1 MRIVDL
7 RSGQV
12 LKKTLKID
20 KTGDARGSRV
30 TRIFELGPF
39 RLDADAALLTRDGA
53 LTPLGP
59 RAIQVLGT
67 LVAHAGEYV
76 SKSKLLDTAWPGV
89 VVEESNLAVQI
100 AAIRRV
106 FAQAPDAEHW
116 IETLPRRGYRFVGPV
131 RELADERPTVP
142 DNKLTNLPEA
152 LTSFIGREREMVEI
166 KRLLAGKR
174 LVTIVGAGGI
184 GKTRLALQAA
194 AEVVDAYGD
203 GVWLAELASIRDPSL
218 VATTVAQTL
227 GVREKAGTAPSE
239 SLRAH
244 LKSRQILLILDNCEH
259 LLDSCAQ
266 LVNTLLPGAK
276 GTTILATSR
285 EPLRVAG
292 EQTYALQP
300 LSLPEPGAKAETI
313 RDSEAVQLF
322 VERVQRQLPEF
333 ELTGRAIAVAGIC
346 THLDGIPLALELAAA
361 RTRSLS
367 VEQINERLGDR
378 FRLLTSGSRTALP
391 RQQTLRATLDWS
403 YDLLTEDERI
413 VLRRLSVFPGS
424 FNVDAASA
432 VASDANIDGFAV
444 IELLSRL
451 VERSMVVADTSTGD
465 TRYRMLETTRAYG
478 LEKLADADEVDEI
491 KRRHARHFR
500 DRFEPALVDWLR
512 KPGTEW
518 RERHWPELDDVRAAL
533 DWALGSGGDTPTGLA
548 LAGVAGVLWSTLGFF
563 REGVQRFNTA
573 IACVDARTPELDQ
586 ARLWLWLGRFAEEEP
601 AQARPALE
609 RAVELYRRI
618 DDPLGLGLSLAR
630 LGRALAFMGKFE
642 ASEVALTE
650 ARPLLERGGP
660 PKALSF
666 YLFNFAYLKAL
677 SGDAIGAR
685 THYEQSLALERRVG
699 DEFAALATLGNL
711 ANVTWALGD
720 LEATAASFREQ
731 VTLIRKSSAKTTRLL
746 GWSLTSLAGVL
757 AEMGKLDE
765 ALVTAREGLPLVAED
780 GTAWIFSDSVALRAG
795 LAGKLSSAARL
806 AGFADRIFVVK
817 QATRHPI
824 DLRHHKK
831 LHALLREKFE
841 PGELERLLAEG
852 AKLSEDEACRLA
864 LED

>member
-1 MRIVDL
+1 
-7 RSGQV
+7 
-12 LKKTLKID
+12 
-20 KTGDARGSRV
+20 V

-53 LTPLGP
+53 LTALGP
-59 RAIQVLGT
+59 RAIRVLGA
-67 LVAHAGEYV
+67 LVAHAGDYV
-76 SKSKLLDTAWPGV
+76 SKAKLLDTAWPGV
-89 VVEESNLAVQI
+89 VVEENNLAVQI

-106 FAQAPDAEHW
+106 LAQAPGADRW

-131 RELADERPTVP
+131 RELADERPAAA
-142 DNKLTNLPEA
+142 DNKLTNLPET

-166 KRLLAGKR
+166 KRLLPGKR
-174 LVTIVGAGGI
+174 LVTIIGAGGI

-203 GVWLAELASIRDPSL
+203 GVWLTELASIRDPSL

-227 GVREKAGTAPSE
+227 GVRERAGAPATE

-244 LKSRQILLILDNCEH
+244 LKARQVLLILDNCEH

-292 EQTYALQP
+292 EQTYALSP
-300 LSLPEPGAKAETI
+300 LSLPESGAKADAI

-333 ELTGRAIAVAGIC
+333 ELAGRSTAVAGIC

-391 RQQTLRATLDWS
+391 RHQTLRATLDWS
-403 YDLLTEDERI
+403 YDLLTEDERV

-432 VASDANIDGFAV
+432 VASDAAIDGFAV
-444 IELLSRL
+444 IDLLSRL
-451 VERSMVVADTSTGD
+451 VERSLVVADTTPGD
-465 TRYRMLETTRAYG
+465 ARYRMLETTRAYG
-478 LEKLADADEVDEI
+478 LEKLAEAREIDEV
-491 KRRHARHFR
+491 KRRHAQHFR
-500 DRFEPALVDWLR
+500 DRFEPALIDWLR
-512 KPGTEW
+512 KPGAEW
-518 RERHWPELDDVRAAL
+518 RERRWPDLDDVRAAL
-533 DWALGSGGDTPTGLA
+533 DWALGPDGEASIGIA
-548 LAGVAGVLWSTLGFF
+548 LAGASGVLWSTLGFF
-563 REGVQRFNTA
+563 GEGIRRLKTA
-573 IACVDARTPELDQ
+573 NARVDARTPESDQ
-586 ARLWLWLGRFAEEEP
+586 ARLWLWLGRLTEEEP
-601 AQARPALE
+601 MQARPALE
-609 RAVELYRRI
+609 RAVELYRQI
-618 DDPLGLGLSLAR
+618 GDPLGLGLSLAR
-630 LGRALAFMGKFE
+630 LGRALAFTGKFE
-642 ASEVALTE
+642 ASEAALTE
-650 ARPLLERGGP
+650 ARPLLERSGP

-666 YLFNFAYLKAL
+666 YLFNFAYLKSQ

-685 THYEQSLALERRVG
+685 THYEQVLALERRVG

-731 VTLIRKSSAKTTRLL
+731 VTLIRQSSAKTTRLL

-757 AEMGKLDE
+757 TEMGKLDE
-765 ALVTAREGLPLVAED
+765 ALVNAREGLPLVGED
-780 GTAWIFSDSVALRAG
+780 GSAWIFSDSMALRAG
-795 LAGKLSSAARL
+795 LAGKLSTAARL
-806 AGFADRIFVVK
+806 AGFADHIFVVK

-831 LHALLREKFE
+831 LHALLREQLA
-841 PGELERLLAEG
+841 PDELARLLAEG
-852 AKLSEDEACRLA
+852 AKLSEDEACSLA

>member
-1 MRIVDL
+1 
-7 RSGQV
+7 
-12 LKKTLKID
+12 
-20 KTGDARGSRV
+20 V

-39 RLDADAALLTRDGA
+39 KLDADAALLTREGT

-59 RAIQVLGT
+59 RAIRVLGT
-67 LVAHAGEYV
+67 LVAHAGGYV
-76 SKSKLLDTAWPGV
+76 SKAKLLDTAWPGV
-89 VVEESNLAVQI
+89 VVEEGNLAVQV

-106 FAQAPDAEHW
+106 LAQAPGAERW

-131 RELADERPTVP
+131 RELADERPAAS
-142 DNKLTNLPEA
+142 DSKLTNLPEA
-152 LTSFIGREREMVEI
+152 LTSFIGREREMVEV

-174 LVTIVGAGGI
+174 LVTITGAGGI
-184 GKTRLALQAA
+184 GKTRLAMQAA

-203 GVWLAELASIRDPSL
+203 GVWLAEFASIRDPSL
-218 VATTVAQTL
+218 VATTIAQTL
-227 GVREKAGTAPSE
+227 GVPERAGTPATE
-239 SLRAH
+239 LLCAH
-244 LKSRQILLILDNCEH
+244 LKSRQVLLILDNCEH
-259 LLDSCAQ
+259 LLDSCAH

-292 EQTYALQP
+292 EQTYALPP
-300 LSLPEPGAKAETI
+300 LSLPESGAKAEAI
-313 RDSEAVQLF
+313 RESEAVQLF

-333 ELTGRAIAVAGIC
+333 ELAGRSAAVAGIC

-403 YDLLTEDERI
+403 YDLLTEDERV

-432 VASDANIDGFAV
+432 VASDAGIDGFAV
-444 IELLSRL
+444 IDLLSRL
-451 VERSMVVADTSTGD
+451 VERSLVVADTSSGD

-478 LEKLADADEVDEI
+478 LEKLAEGREIHEVNQQ
-491 KRRHARHFR
+491 HARYFR
-500 DRFEPALVDWLR
+500 DRFAPALDDWLL
-512 KPGTEW
+512 KPGAEW
-518 RERHWPELDDVRAAL
+518 RERYWSELDDVRAAL
-533 DWALGSGGDTPTGLA
+533 DWALGPGGDSSIGIA
-548 LAGVAGVLWSTLGFF
+548 LAGGSGVLWSTLGFF
-563 REGVQRFNTA
+563 GEAIRWFNTA
-573 IACVDARTPELDQ
+573 IARVDAHTPESDQ
-586 ARLWLWLGRFAEEEP
+586 ARLWLWLGRLVEEEP
-601 AQARPALE
+601 AKARPALE
-609 RAVELYRRI
+609 RAVELYRQI

-630 LGRALAFMGKFE
+630 LGRALAFTGKFE
-642 ASEVALTE
+642 QAEAALTE
-650 ARPLLERGGP
+650 ARPLLERSGP

-666 YLFNFAYLKAL
+666 YLFNFAYLKSQ
-677 SGDAIGAR
+677 SGDAIAAR
-685 THYEQSLALERRVG
+685 THYEQELALDRRVG
-699 DEFAALATLGNL
+699 DEFAVLATLGNL

-731 VTLIRKSSAKTTRLL
+731 VTLIRQSSAKTIRLL

-757 AEMGKLDE
+757 TEMGKLDE
-765 ALVTAREGLPLVAED
+765 ALVTAREGLPLVAE
-780 GTAWIFSDSVALRAG
+780 GGSAWIFSDSLALRAG
-795 LAGKLSSAARL
+795 LAGKLSAAARL
-806 AGFADRIFVVK
+806 AGFADHIFVVK

-824 DLRHHKK
+824 DLRHRKK
-831 LHALLREKFE
+831 LHALLREKFA
-841 PGELERLLAEG
+841 PDELEGLLAEG

>member
-1 MRIVDL
+1 
-7 RSGQV
+7 
-12 LKKTLKID
+12 
-20 KTGDARGSRV
+20 V

-39 RLDADAALLTRDGA
+39 KLDADAALLTREGT

-59 RAIQVLGT
+59 RAIRVLGT
-67 LVAHAGEYV
+67 LVAHAGGYV
-76 SKSKLLDTAWPGV
+76 PKAKLLDTAWPGV
-89 VVEESNLAVQI
+89 VVEEGNLAVQV

-106 FAQAPDAEHW
+106 LAQAPGAERW

-131 RELADERPTVP
+131 RELADERPAAS
-142 DNKLTNLPEA
+142 DSKLTNLPEA
-152 LTSFIGREREMVEI
+152 LTSFIGREREMVEV

-174 LVTIVGAGGI
+174 LVTITGAGGI
-184 GKTRLALQAA
+184 GKTRLAMQAA

-203 GVWLAELASIRDPSL
+203 GVWLAEFASIRDPSL
-218 VATTVAQTL
+218 VATTIAQTL
-227 GVREKAGTAPSE
+227 GVPERAGTPATE
-239 SLRAH
+239 LLCAH
-244 LKSRQILLILDNCEH
+244 LKSRQVLLILDNCEH
-259 LLDSCAQ
+259 LLDSCAH

-292 EQTYALQP
+292 EQTYALPP
-300 LSLPEPGAKAETI
+300 LSLPESGAKAEAI
-313 RDSEAVQLF
+313 RESEAVQLF

-333 ELTGRAIAVAGIC
+333 ELAGRSAAVAGIC

-403 YDLLTEDERI
+403 YDLLTEDERV

-432 VASDANIDGFAV
+432 VASDAGIDGFAV
-444 IELLSRL
+444 IDLLSRL
-451 VERSMVVADTSTGD
+451 VERSLVVADTSSGD

-478 LEKLADADEVDEI
+478 LEKLAEGREIHEV
-491 KRRHARHFR
+491 KQQHARYFR
-500 DRFEPALVDWLR
+500 DRFAPALDDWLL
-512 KPGTEW
+512 KPGAEW
-518 RERHWPELDDVRAAL
+518 RERYWSELDDVRAAL
-533 DWALGSGGDTPTGLA
+533 DWALGPGGDSSIGIA
-548 LAGVAGVLWSTLGFF
+548 LAGGSGVLWSTLGFF
-563 REGVQRFNTA
+563 GEAIRWFNTA
-573 IACVDARTPELDQ
+573 IARVDAHTPESDQ
-586 ARLWLWLGRFAEEEP
+586 ARLWLWLGRLVEEEP
-601 AQARPALE
+601 AKARPALE
-609 RAVELYRRI
+609 RAVELYRQI

-630 LGRALAFMGKFE
+630 LGRALAFTGKFE
-642 ASEVALTE
+642 QAEAALTE
-650 ARPLLERGGP
+650 ARPLLERSGP

-666 YLFNFAYLKAL
+666 YLFNFAYLKSQ
-677 SGDAIGAR
+677 SGDAIAAR
-685 THYEQSLALERRVG
+685 THYEQELALDRRVG
-699 DEFAALATLGNL
+699 DEFAVLATLGNL

-731 VTLIRKSSAKTTRLL
+731 VTLIRQSSAKTIRLL

-757 AEMGKLDE
+757 TEMGKLDE
-765 ALVTAREGLPLVAED
+765 ALVTAREGLPLVAE
-780 GTAWIFSDSVALRAG
+780 GGSAWIFSDSLALRAG
-795 LAGKLSSAARL
+795 LAGKLCAAARL
-806 AGFADRIFVVK
+806 AGFADHIFVVK

-824 DLRHHKK
+824 DLRHRKK
-831 LHALLREKFE
+831 LHALLREKFA
-841 PGELERLLAEG
+841 PDELEGLLAEG

>member
-1 MRIVDL
+1 M
-7 RSGQV
+7 
-12 LKKTLKID
+12 
-20 KTGDARGSRV
+20 

-39 RLDADAALLTRDGA
+39 KLDADAALLTREGT

-59 RAIQVLGT
+59 RAIRVLGT
-67 LVAHAGEYV
+67 LVAHAGGYV
-76 SKSKLLDTAWPGV
+76 SKAKLLDTAWPGV
-89 VVEESNLAVQI
+89 VVEEGNLAVQV

-106 FAQAPDAEHW
+106 LAQAPGAERW

-131 RELADERPTVP
+131 RELADKRPEAS
-142 DNKLTNLPEA
+142 DSKLTNLPEA
-152 LTSFIGREREMVEI
+152 LTSFIGREREMVEV

-174 LVTIVGAGGI
+174 LVTITGAGGI
-184 GKTRLALQAA
+184 GKTRLAMQAA

-203 GVWLAELASIRDPSL
+203 GVWLAEFASIRDPSL
-218 VATTVAQTL
+218 VATTIAQTL
-227 GVREKAGTAPSE
+227 GVPERAGTPATE
-239 SLRAH
+239 LLCAH
-244 LKSRQILLILDNCEH
+244 LKSRQVLLILDNCEH
-259 LLDSCAQ
+259 LLDSCAH

-292 EQTYALQP
+292 EQTYALPP
-300 LSLPEPGAKAETI
+300 LSLPESGAKAEAI
-313 RDSEAVQLF
+313 RESEAVQLF

-333 ELTGRAIAVAGIC
+333 ELAGRSAAVAGIC

-403 YDLLTEDERI
+403 YDLLTEDERV

-432 VASDANIDGFAV
+432 VASDAGIDGFAV
-444 IELLSRL
+444 IDLLSRL
-451 VERSMVVADTSTGD
+451 VERSLVVADTSSGD

-478 LEKLADADEVDEI
+478 LEKLAEGREIHEVNQQ
-491 KRRHARHFR
+491 HARYFR
-500 DRFEPALVDWLR
+500 DRFAPALDDWLL
-512 KPGTEW
+512 KPGAEW
-518 RERHWPELDDVRAAL
+518 RERYWSELDDVRAAL
-533 DWALGSGGDTPTGLA
+533 DWALGPGGDSSIGIA
-548 LAGVAGVLWSTLGFF
+548 LAGGSGVLWSTLGFF
-563 REGVQRFNTA
+563 GEAIRWFNTA
-573 IACVDARTPELDQ
+573 IARVDAHTPESDQ
-586 ARLWLWLGRFAEEEP
+586 ARLWLWLGRLVEEEP
-601 AQARPALE
+601 AKARPALE
-609 RAVELYRRI
+609 RAVELYRQI

-630 LGRALAFMGKFE
+630 LGRALAFTGKFE
-642 ASEVALTE
+642 QAEAALTE
-650 ARPLLERGGP
+650 ARPLLERSGP

-666 YLFNFAYLKAL
+666 YLFNFAYLKSQ
-677 SGDAIGAR
+677 SGDAIAAR
-685 THYEQSLALERRVG
+685 THYEQELALDRRVG
-699 DEFAALATLGNL
+699 DEFAVLATLGNL

-731 VTLIRKSSAKTTRLL
+731 VTLIRQSSAKTIRLL

-757 AEMGKLDE
+757 TEMGKLDE
-765 ALVTAREGLPLVAED
+765 ALVTAREGLPLVAE
-780 GTAWIFSDSVALRAG
+780 GGSAWIFSDSLALRAG
-795 LAGKLSSAARL
+795 LAGKLSAAARL
-806 AGFADRIFVVK
+806 AGFADHIFVVK

-824 DLRHHKK
+824 DLRHRKK
-831 LHALLREKFE
+831 LHALLREKFA
-841 PGELERLLAEG
+841 PDELEGLLAEG

>member
-1 MRIVDL
+1 M
-7 RSGQV
+7 
-12 LKKTLKID
+12 
-20 KTGDARGSRV
+20 

-59 RAIQVLGT
+59 RAIHVLGT
-67 LVAHAGEYV
+67 LVAHAGDFV
-76 SKSKLLDTAWPGV
+76 SKAKLLDTAWPGV

-106 FAQAPDAEHW
+106 FAQAPGAERW
-116 IETLPRRGYRFVGPV
+116 IETLPRRGYRFAGPV
-131 RELADERPTVP
+131 RERADERPTVS

-152 LTSFIGREREMVEI
+152 LTSFIGREREMVEV

-174 LVTIVGAGGI
+174 LVTITGAGGI
-184 GKTRLALQAA
+184 GKTRLAMQAA

-203 GVWLAELASIRDPSL
+203 GVWLAEFASIRDPSL
-218 VATTVAQTL
+218 VATTIAQTL
-227 GVREKAGTAPSE
+227 GVPERAGTPATE
-239 SLRAH
+239 LLCAH
-244 LKSRQILLILDNCEH
+244 LKSRQVLLILDNCEH
-259 LLDSCAQ
+259 LLDSCAH

-292 EQTYALQP
+292 EQTYALPP
-300 LSLPEPGAKAETI
+300 LSLPESGAKAEAI
-313 RDSEAVQLF
+313 RESEAVQLF

-333 ELTGRAIAVAGIC
+333 ELAGRSAAVAGIC

-403 YDLLTEDERI
+403 YDLLTEDERV

-432 VASDANIDGFAV
+432 VASDAGIDGFAV
-444 IELLSRL
+444 IDLLSRL
-451 VERSMVVADTSTGD
+451 VERSLVVADTSSGD

-478 LEKLADADEVDEI
+478 LEKLAEGREIHEV
-491 KRRHARHFR
+491 KQQHARYFR
-500 DRFEPALVDWLR
+500 DRFAPALDDWLL
-512 KPGTEW
+512 KPGAEW
-518 RERHWPELDDVRAAL
+518 RERYWSELDDVRAAL
-533 DWALGSGGDTPTGLA
+533 DWALGPGGDSSIGIA
-548 LAGVAGVLWSTLGFF
+548 LAGGSGVLWSTLGFF
-563 REGVQRFNTA
+563 GEAIRWFNTA
-573 IACVDARTPELDQ
+573 IARVDAHTPESDQ
-586 ARLWLWLGRFAEEEP
+586 ARLWLWLGRLVEEEP
-601 AQARPALE
+601 AKARPALE
-609 RAVELYRRI
+609 RAVELYRQI

-630 LGRALAFMGKFE
+630 LGRALAFTGKFE
-642 ASEVALTE
+642 QAEAALTE
-650 ARPLLERGGP
+650 ARPLLERSGP

-666 YLFNFAYLKAL
+666 YLFNFAYLKSQ
-677 SGDAIGAR
+677 SGDAIAAR
-685 THYEQSLALERRVG
+685 THYEQELALDRRVG
-699 DEFAALATLGNL
+699 DEFAVLATLGNL

-731 VTLIRKSSAKTTRLL
+731 VTLIRQSSAKTIRLL

-757 AEMGKLDE
+757 TEMGKLDE
-765 ALVTAREGLPLVAED
+765 ALVTAREGLPLVAE
-780 GTAWIFSDSVALRAG
+780 GGSAWIFSDSLALRAG
-795 LAGKLSSAARL
+795 LAGKLCAAARL
-806 AGFADRIFVVK
+806 AGFADHIFVVK

-824 DLRHHKK
+824 DLRHRKK
-831 LHALLREKFE
+831 LHALLREKFA
-841 PGELERLLAEG
+841 PDELEGLLAEG

>member
-1 MRIVDL
+1 M
-7 RSGQV
+7 
-12 LKKTLKID
+12 
-20 KTGDARGSRV
+20 

-59 RAIQVLGT
+59 RAIRVLGA
-67 LVAHAGEYV
+67 LVAHAGDYV
-76 SKSKLLDTAWPGV
+76 SKAKLLDTAWPGV
-89 VVEESNLAVQI
+89 VVEEGNLAVQV

-106 FAQAPDAEHW
+106 FAQAPGADRW
-116 IETLPRRGYRFVGPV
+116 IETLPRRGYRFVGPI
-131 RELADERPTVP
+131 RELADQRRALP

-174 LVTIVGAGGI
+174 LVTVIGAGGI

-194 AEVVDAYGD
+194 AEVVDAYRD
-203 GVWLAELASIRDPSL
+203 GVWLAELASIRDPAL
-218 VATTVAQTL
+218 IPTTVAQTL
-227 GVREKAGTAPSE
+227 GVRERAGTPPTEA
-239 SLRAH
+239 LRAH
-244 LKSRQILLILDNCEH
+244 LKSRQVLLILDNCEH

-266 LVNTLLPGAK
+266 LVNTLLPGARS
-276 GTTILATSR
+276 TTILATSR

-300 LSLPEPGAKAETI
+300 LSLPGLEAKAEAV
-313 RDSEAVQLF
+313 RQSEAVQLF

-333 ELTGRAIAVAGIC
+333 ELAGRSTAVVGIC

-367 VEQINERLGDR
+367 VEQLNERLGDR

-403 YDLLTEDERI
+403 YDLLSEDERI

-424 FNVDAASA
+424 FNVEAASA
-432 VASDANIDGFAV
+432 VAADASIDGFAV
-444 IELLSRL
+444 IDLLSRL
-451 VERSMVVADTSTGD
+451 VERSLVVADTSAQD

-478 LEKLADADEVDEI
+478 LEKLAEAREIDEVR
-491 KRRHARHFR
+491 RRHARYFR
-500 DRFEPALVDWLR
+500 DRFERALDDWLR
-512 KPGTEW
+512 KPGAEW
-518 RERHWPELDDVRAAL
+518 RQRYWPDLDDVRAAL
-533 DWALGSGGDTPTGLA
+533 DWAFGPGGDTSSGIA
-548 LAGVAGVLWSTLGFF
+548 LAGASGVLWSTLGFF
-563 REGVQRFNTA
+563 GEGIQRVKTA
-573 IACVDARTPELDQ
+573 IARIDARTPETDQ
-586 ARLWLWLGRFAEEEP
+586 ARLWLWLGRLVEEEP

-618 DDPLGLGLSLAR
+618 DNPLGLGLSLAR

-642 ASEVALTE
+642 QSEAALTE

-666 YLFNFAYLKAL
+666 YLFNFAYLKSL

-685 THYEQSLALERRVG
+685 THYEQSLALDRRVG
-699 DEFAALATLGNL
+699 DEFAVLATLGNL

-731 VTLIRKSSAKTTRLL
+731 VTLVRQSSARTNRLL
-746 GWSLTSLAGVL
+746 GWALTSLAGL
-757 AEMGKLDE
+757 LTERGELDE

-780 GTAWIFSDSVALRAG
+780 GSAWIFSDSVALRAG
-795 LAGKLSSAARL
+795 LAGKLSAAARL
-806 AGFADRIFVVK
+806 AGFADHIFVVK

-824 DLRHHKK
+824 DLRHQKK
-831 LHALLREKFE
+831 LHALLREKLA
-841 PGELERLLAEG
+841 PGELEHLLAEG
-852 AKLSEDEACRLA
+852 AKLSEEEAVNLA

>member
-1 MRIVDL
+1 M
-7 RSGQV
+7 
-12 LKKTLKID
+12 
-20 KTGDARGSRV
+20 

-39 RLDADAALLTRDGA
+39 KLDADAALLTREGT

-59 RAIQVLGT
+59 RAIRVLGT
-67 LVAHAGEYV
+67 LVAHAGGYV
-76 SKSKLLDTAWPGV
+76 SKAKLLDTAWPGV
-89 VVEESNLAVQI
+89 VVEEGNLAVQV

-106 FAQAPDAEHW
+106 LAQAPGAERW

-131 RELADERPTVP
+131 RELADERPEAS
-142 DNKLTNLPEA
+142 DSKLTNLPEA
-152 LTSFIGREREMVEI
+152 LTSFIGREREMVEV

-174 LVTIVGAGGI
+174 LVTITGAGGI
-184 GKTRLALQAA
+184 GKTRLAMQAA

-203 GVWLAELASIRDPSL
+203 GVWLAEFASIRDPSL
-218 VATTVAQTL
+218 VATTIAQTL
-227 GVREKAGTAPSE
+227 GVPERAGTPATE
-239 SLRAH
+239 LLCAH
-244 LKSRQILLILDNCEH
+244 LKSRQVLLILDNCEH
-259 LLDSCAQ
+259 LLDSCAH

-292 EQTYALQP
+292 EQTYALPP
-300 LSLPEPGAKAETI
+300 LSLPESGAKAEAI
-313 RDSEAVQLF
+313 RESEAVQLF

-333 ELTGRAIAVAGIC
+333 ELAGRSAAVAGIC

-403 YDLLTEDERI
+403 YDLLTEDERV

-432 VASDANIDGFAV
+432 VASDAGIDGFAV
-444 IELLSRL
+444 IDLLSRL
-451 VERSMVVADTSTGD
+451 VERSLVVADTSSGD

-478 LEKLADADEVDEI
+478 LEKLAEGREIHEVNQQ
-491 KRRHARHFR
+491 HARYFR
-500 DRFEPALVDWLR
+500 DRFAPALDDWLL
-512 KPGTEW
+512 KPGAEW
-518 RERHWPELDDVRAAL
+518 RERYWSELDDVRAAL
-533 DWALGSGGDTPTGLA
+533 DWALGPGGDSSIGIA
-548 LAGVAGVLWSTLGFF
+548 LAGGSGVLWSTLGFF
-563 REGVQRFNTA
+563 GEAIRWFNTA
-573 IACVDARTPELDQ
+573 IARVDAHTPESDQ
-586 ARLWLWLGRFAEEEP
+586 ARLWLWLGRLVEEEP
-601 AQARPALE
+601 AKARPALE
-609 RAVELYRRI
+609 RAVELYRQI

-630 LGRALAFMGKFE
+630 LGRALAFTGKFE
-642 ASEVALTE
+642 QAEAALTE
-650 ARPLLERGGP
+650 ARPLLERSGP

-666 YLFNFAYLKAL
+666 YLFNFAYLKSQ
-677 SGDAIGAR
+677 SGDAIAAR
-685 THYEQSLALERRVG
+685 THYEQELALDRRVG
-699 DEFAALATLGNL
+699 DEFAVLATLGNL

-731 VTLIRKSSAKTTRLL
+731 VTLIRQSSAKTIRLL

-757 AEMGKLDE
+757 TEMGKLDE
-765 ALVTAREGLPLVAED
+765 ALVTAREGLPLVAE
-780 GTAWIFSDSVALRAG
+780 GGSAWIFSDSLALRAG
-795 LAGKLSSAARL
+795 LAGKLSAAARL
-806 AGFADRIFVVK
+806 AGFADHIFVVK

-824 DLRHHKK
+824 DLRHRKK
-831 LHALLREKFE
+831 LHALLREKFA
-841 PGELERLLAEG
+841 PDELEGLLAEG

>member
-1 MRIVDL
+1 
-7 RSGQV
+7 
-12 LKKTLKID
+12 
-20 KTGDARGSRV
+20 V

-39 RLDADAALLTRDGA
+39 RLDADAALLTREGT

-59 RAIQVLGT
+59 RAIRVLGT
-67 LVAHAGEYV
+67 LVAHAGGYV
-76 SKSKLLDTAWPGV
+76 SKAKLLDTAWPGV
-89 VVEESNLAVQI
+89 VVEEGNLAVQV

-106 FAQAPDAEHW
+106 LAQAPGAERW

-131 RELADERPTVP
+131 RELADERPAAS
-142 DNKLTNLPEA
+142 DSKLTNLPEA
-152 LTSFIGREREMVEI
+152 LTSFIGREREMVEV

-174 LVTIVGAGGI
+174 LVTITGAGGI
-184 GKTRLALQAA
+184 GKTRLAMQAA

-203 GVWLAELASIRDPSL
+203 GVWLAEFASIRDPSL
-218 VATTVAQTL
+218 VATTIAQTL
-227 GVREKAGTAPSE
+227 GVPERAGTPATE
-239 SLRAH
+239 LLCAH
-244 LKSRQILLILDNCEH
+244 LKSRQVLLILDNCEH
-259 LLDSCAQ
+259 LLDSCAH

-292 EQTYALQP
+292 EQTYALPP
-300 LSLPEPGAKAETI
+300 LSLPESGAKAEAI
-313 RDSEAVQLF
+313 RESEAVQLF

-333 ELTGRAIAVAGIC
+333 ELAGRSAAVAGIC

-403 YDLLTEDERI
+403 YDLLTEDERV

-432 VASDANIDGFAV
+432 VASDAGIDGFAV
-444 IELLSRL
+444 IDLLSRL
-451 VERSMVVADTSTGD
+451 VERSLVVADTSSGD

-478 LEKLADADEVDEI
+478 LEKLAEGREIHEVNQQ
-491 KRRHARHFR
+491 HARYFR
-500 DRFEPALVDWLR
+500 DRFAPALDDWLL
-512 KPGTEW
+512 KPGAEW
-518 RERHWPELDDVRAAL
+518 RERYWSELDDVRAAL
-533 DWALGSGGDTPTGLA
+533 DWALGPGGDSSIGIA
-548 LAGVAGVLWSTLGFF
+548 LAGGSGVLWSTLGFF
-563 REGVQRFNTA
+563 GEAIRWFNTA
-573 IACVDARTPELDQ
+573 IARVDAHTPESDQ
-586 ARLWLWLGRFAEEEP
+586 ARLWLWLGRLVEEEP
-601 AQARPALE
+601 AKARPALE
-609 RAVELYRRI
+609 RAVELYRQI

-630 LGRALAFMGKFE
+630 LGRALAFTGKFE
-642 ASEVALTE
+642 QAEAALTE
-650 ARPLLERGGP
+650 ARPLLERSGP

-666 YLFNFAYLKAL
+666 YLFNFAYLKSQ
-677 SGDAIGAR
+677 SGDAIAAR
-685 THYEQSLALERRVG
+685 THYEQELALDRRVG
-699 DEFAALATLGNL
+699 DEFAVLATLGNL

-731 VTLIRKSSAKTTRLL
+731 VTLIRQSSAKTIRLL

-757 AEMGKLDE
+757 TEMGKLDE
-765 ALVTAREGLPLVAED
+765 ALVTAREGLPLVAE
-780 GTAWIFSDSVALRAG
+780 GGSAWIFSDSLALRAG
-795 LAGKLSSAARL
+795 LAGKLSAAARL
-806 AGFADRIFVVK
+806 AGFADHIFVVK

-824 DLRHHKK
+824 DLRHRKK
-831 LHALLREKFE
+831 LHALLREKFA
-841 PGELERLLAEG
+841 PDELEGLLAEG

>member
-1 MRIVDL
+1 
-7 RSGQV
+7 
-12 LKKTLKID
+12 
-20 KTGDARGSRV
+20 V

-39 RLDADAALLTRDGA
+39 RLDADAALLTREGT

-59 RAIQVLGT
+59 RAIRVLGT
-67 LVAHAGEYV
+67 LVAHAGGYV
-76 SKSKLLDTAWPGV
+76 SKAKLLDTAWPGV
-89 VVEESNLAVQI
+89 VVEEGNLAVQV

-106 FAQAPDAEHW
+106 LAQAPGAERW

-131 RELADERPTVP
+131 RELADERPAAS
-142 DNKLTNLPEA
+142 DSKLTNLPEA
-152 LTSFIGREREMVEI
+152 LTSFIGREREMVEV

-174 LVTIVGAGGI
+174 LVTITGAGGI
-184 GKTRLALQAA
+184 GKTRLAMQAA

-203 GVWLAELASIRDPSL
+203 GVWLAEFASIRDPSL
-218 VATTVAQTL
+218 VATTIAQTL
-227 GVREKAGTAPSE
+227 GVPERAGTPATE
-239 SLRAH
+239 LLCAH
-244 LKSRQILLILDNCEH
+244 LKSRQVLLILDNCEH
-259 LLDSCAQ
+259 LLDSCAH

-292 EQTYALQP
+292 EQTYALPP
-300 LSLPEPGAKAETI
+300 LSLPESGAKAEAI
-313 RDSEAVQLF
+313 RESEAVQLF

-333 ELTGRAIAVAGIC
+333 ELAGRSAAVAGIC

-403 YDLLTEDERI
+403 YDLLTEDERV

-432 VASDANIDGFAV
+432 VASDAGIDGFAV
-444 IELLSRL
+444 IDLLSRL
-451 VERSMVVADTSTGD
+451 VERSLVVADTSSGD

-478 LEKLADADEVDEI
+478 LEKLAEGREIHEV
-491 KRRHARHFR
+491 KQQHARYFR
-500 DRFEPALVDWLR
+500 DRFAPALDDWLL
-512 KPGTEW
+512 KPGAEW
-518 RERHWPELDDVRAAL
+518 RERYWSELDDVRAAL
-533 DWALGSGGDTPTGLA
+533 DWALGPGGDSSIGIA
-548 LAGVAGVLWSTLGFF
+548 LAGGSGVLWSTLGFF
-563 REGVQRFNTA
+563 GEAIRWFNTA
-573 IACVDARTPELDQ
+573 IARVDAHTPESDQ
-586 ARLWLWLGRFAEEEP
+586 ARLWLWLGRLVEEEP
-601 AQARPALE
+601 AKARPALE
-609 RAVELYRRI
+609 RAVELYRQI

-630 LGRALAFMGKFE
+630 LGRALAFTGKFE
-642 ASEVALTE
+642 QAEAALTE
-650 ARPLLERGGP
+650 ARPLLERSGP

-666 YLFNFAYLKAL
+666 YLFNFAYLKSQ
-677 SGDAIGAR
+677 SGDAIAAR
-685 THYEQSLALERRVG
+685 THYEQELALDRRVG
-699 DEFAALATLGNL
+699 DEFAVLATLGNL

-731 VTLIRKSSAKTTRLL
+731 VTLIRQSSAKTIRLL

-757 AEMGKLDE
+757 TEMGKLDE
-765 ALVTAREGLPLVAED
+765 ALVTAREGLPLVAE
-780 GTAWIFSDSVALRAG
+780 GGSAWIFSDSLALRAG
-795 LAGKLSSAARL
+795 LAGKLSAAARL
-806 AGFADRIFVVK
+806 AGFADHIFVVK

-824 DLRHHKK
+824 DLRHRKK
-831 LHALLREKFE
+831 LHALLREKFA
-841 PGELERLLAEG
+841 PDELEGLLAEG